1 MLIHREL
8 SSCGRGCQS
17 HWDVRCRCELA
28 CPTKN
33 SIAQF
38 NACPV
43 MVDSLSE
50 FLQNDYAIYKTL
62 FETTASTTTDM
73 PTLMDVLPALREQFG
88 LRELT
93 TSELEQLLEWLN
105 E

>member
-17 HWDVRCRCELA
+17 HWDVRCCCELD
-28 CPTKN
+28 CSGKN

-43 MVDSLSE
+43 MLSSLY
-50 FLQNDYAIYKTL
+50 FLFGNDEGLYEAL
-62 FETTASTTTDM
+62 FESASTTDM
-73 PTLMDVLPALREQFG
+73 PTLMGVLPALREQFG